1 MLGHYLL
8 QLLVCTGAHAV
19 HPHLVESLVG
29 ICQQH
34 GNGFQV
40 TGVDVALAVEPFV
53 HIGLALAVAGIVYYM
68 VEVKDWIRLCSACR
82 IYCIASAE
90 HSPLPDVSY
99 LEI

>member
-53 HIGLALAVAGIVYYM
+53 HIGLALAVAGIVYHM
-68 VEVKDWIRLCSACR
+68 VEVKDWIRLRNACR
-82 IYCIASAE
+82 IYCSASA
-90 HSPLPDVSY
+90 
-99 LEI
+99 